1 MASPEASQPLP
12 SDIVRIDGYELSCPL
27 PERIGNSRGFFE
39 SRGALLVAVTTR
51 EGVTGW
57 GETWAYPGAASDIVR
72 TQLAPHLLGQDASA
86 PRRLHDL
93 MLRKLPERHGVPL
106 MAASALDIAAWDAAA
121 RTARKPLHALLGGA
135 LRESVFAY
143 VSGPF
148 LKPGGDPYRDY
159 PADLDGYL
167 AAGFRAIKLRLGTS
181 PAVDAAMARRVR
193 ERIGAAM
200 PLMVDL
206 NQGFAFGPAAD
217 LAHRLVESDVR
228 WLEEPMAHDNL
239 AAYRRLADQVP
250 IPLAGGESLFGV
262 QAFRDV
268 AASGVLGFLQPDL
281 ALCGGITE
289 GLKIAALAEAFDMAL
304 VPHVWGTAVNFNA
317 SLHFAAILPHRG
329 GHGMPCPLFEYDFS
343 YNPLRTMCGE
353 ILPDASG
360 AVAVPDGPGL
370 GLDLGPGRFASHL
383 VESWTVQ

>member
-1 MASPEASQPLP
+1 MASPEASQ
-12 SDIVRIDGYELSCPL
+12 IVRIDGYELSCPL

-57 GETWAYPGAASDIVR
+57 GETWAYPGAAADIVR
-72 TQLAPHLLGQDASA
+72 RQLAPHLVGEDASA

-93 MLRKLPERHGVPL
+93 MMRKLPERHGVPL
-106 MAASALDIAAWDAAA
+106 MAVSALDIAAWDAAA
-121 RTARKPLHALLGGA
+121 RTARKPLHAFLGGA
-135 LRESVFAY
+135 ARERLFAY

-148 LKPGGDPYRDY
+148 LKPGADPYRDY
-159 PADLDGYL
+159 FADIDGYL
-167 AAGFRAIKLRLGTS
+167 AAGFRAIKLRLGTA
-181 PAVDAAMARRVR
+181 PATDGAIARRVR

-200 PLMVDL
+200 PLMVDV

-217 LAHRLVESDVR
+217 LARRLVECDVR

-268 AASGVLGFLQPDL
+268 AASGVLGYLQPDL

-289 GLKIAALAEAFDMAL
+289 GLKIAALAEAFDIAL

-317 SLHFAAILPHRG
+317 SLHFASVLPHRG
-329 GHGMPCPLFEYDFS
+329 GHAMACPLFEYDAS
-343 YNPLRTMCGE
+343 YNPLRTMCGDSP
-353 ILPDASG
+353 LDDAG
-360 AVAVPDGPGL
+360 TVRVPDGPGL
-370 GLDLGPGRFASHL
+370 GLELGPERFAPYL

>member
-1 MASPEASQPLP
+1 MASSVASQ
-12 SDIVRIDGYELSCPL
+12 IVRIDGYELSCPL

-39 SRGALLVAVTTR
+39 SRGALLVALTTR

-72 TQLAPHLLGQDASA
+72 RQLAPHLVGQDASA

-93 MLRKLPERHGVPL
+93 MMRRTPERHGVPL
-106 MAASALDIAAWDAAA
+106 MAVSALDIAAWDAAA
-121 RTARKPLHALLGGA
+121 RTARQPLHAFLGGA
-135 LRESVFAY
+135 SRERLFAY

-148 LKPGGDPYRDY
+148 LKPGADPYRDY
-159 PADLDGYL
+159 FADIDGYL

-181 PAVDAAMARRVR
+181 PETDGAIARRVR

-217 LAHRLVESDVR
+217 LARRLVECDVR
-228 WLEEPMAHDNL
+228 WLEEPMAHDNI
-239 AAYRRLADQVP
+239 AAYRRLADQIP

-268 AASGVLGFLQPDL
+268 VASGVLGYLQPDL

-289 GLKIAALAEAFDMAL
+289 GLKIAALAEAFDIAL

-329 GHGMPCPLFEYDFS
+329 GHAMPCPLFEYDSS
-343 YNPLRTMCGE
+343 YNPLRTMCGDC
-353 ILPDASG
+353 PVDDAG
-360 AVAVPDGPGL
+360 TVGVPDGPGL
-370 GLDLGPGRFASHL
+370 GLELGPERFAPYL
-383 VESWTVQ
+383 VDSWTVQ